1 MVVNVFLASNSKM
14 KRLELDKCLYYLRG
28 GNILVLNK
36 LDCFGRTTEELIEL
50 S

>member
-1 MVVNVFLASNSKM
+1 M
-14 KRLELDKCLYYLRG
+14 KRLELDKFFYLRG
-28 GNILVLNK
+28 GNIIVLYK